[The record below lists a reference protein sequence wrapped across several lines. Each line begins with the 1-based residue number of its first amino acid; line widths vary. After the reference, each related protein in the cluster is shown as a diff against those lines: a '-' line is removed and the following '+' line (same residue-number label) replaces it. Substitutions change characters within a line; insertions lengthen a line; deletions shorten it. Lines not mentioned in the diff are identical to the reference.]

1 MLEQY
6 IRIHNHETGEDFTIV
21 SVEKFIEWLNDV
33 DDVFS
38 FELKEIEN
46 A

>member
-6 IRIHNHETGEDFTIV
+6 IRIHNHETDEDFTIV

-33 DDVFS
+33 DDVFTFK
-38 FELKEIEN
+38 FEEIEN